1 MNVYDTKQIYY
12 SMLYKTYIDYDIA
25 RRNYIWRL
33 FEIIIKWRR
42 LMFVLFLL
50 DSSRHLCSFGKWKKC
65 KKYMRHLSGT
75 FSAFVVWL
83 SRFFW
88 ALIYQRKWKE
98 TLSRWQKRQEL
109 HNYYLPSMIDD
120 FEKKVLCLQGS
131 YTFINNFWTA
141 RLWQNR
147 LFYTFLQLETIFAR
161 WRDIPCGICFL
172 GVLAMDW
179 P

>member
-1 MNVYDTKQIYY
+1 MYDTKQIYY

-50 DSSRHLCSFGKWKKC
+50 DSSRHLCLFGKWKNAKNTC
-65 KKYMRHLSGT
+65 DIYLELFLHSLYGCQGFLCSHISKKVERDTIQM
-75 FSAFVVWL
+75 
-83 SRFFW
+83 
-88 ALIYQRKWKE
+88 E
-98 TLSRWQKRQEL
+98 KRQEL
-109 HNYYLPSMIDD
+109 HNDYLPSMTDV
-120 FEKKVLCLQGS
+120 FEEKVLCLQGS

-161 WRDIPCGICFL
+161 WRDIPYGMCFL

>member
-1 MNVYDTKQIYY
+1 MASTILSIIFAGYIAPPIKNCCNLKKKIKKWVCQKTRCQKLLMNVYETKQIYY

-83 SRFFW
+83 SRFFG
-88 ALIYQRKWKE
+88 LSYTKE
-98 TLSRWQKRQEL
+98 SGKRHYPDGKNDKNCTIITSHQW
-109 HNYYLPSMIDD
+109 SMIS
-120 FEKKVLCLQGS
+120 KKSAVF
-131 YTFINNFWTA
+131 T
-141 RLWQNR
+141 RLVH
-147 LFYTFLQLETIFAR
+147 IH
-161 WRDIPCGICFL
+161 
-172 GVLAMDW
+172 
-179 P
+179 

>member
-1 MNVYDTKQIYY
+1 MNVYETKQIYY

-50 DSSRHLCSFGKWKKC
+50 DSSRHLCSFGKWKKMQKIHATSIWNFFC
-65 KKYMRHLSGT
+65 IRCMVVKVFLGSHISKKVERDTIQMAKTTRIAQL
-75 FSAFVVWL
+75 L
-83 SRFFW
+83 PP
-88 ALIYQRKWKE
+88 IND
-98 TLSRWQKRQEL
+98 RWFL
-109 HNYYLPSMIDD
+109 
-120 FEKKVLCLQGS
+120 KKVLCLQGS

-141 RLWQNR
+141 RLWQKR

>member
-50 DSSRHLCSFGKWKKC
+50 DSSRHLCLFGKWKNAKNTC
-65 KKYMRHLSGT
+65 DIYLELFLHSLYGCQGFLGSHISKKVERDTIQMAKTTRIAQL
-75 FSAFVVWL
+75 L
-83 SRFFW
+83 PP
-88 ALIYQRKWKE
+88 IND
-98 TLSRWQKRQEL
+98 RWFR
-109 HNYYLPSMIDD
+109 
-120 FEKKVLCLQGS
+120 KKVLCLQGS

>member
-12 SMLYKTYIDYDIA
+12 STLYKTYIDYDIA
-25 RRNYIWRL
+25 RRNCIWRL

-83 SRFFW
+83 SRFFG
-88 ALIYQRKWKE
+88 LSYTKE
-98 TLSRWQKRQEL
+98 SGKRHYPDGKNDKNCTVITSHQW
-109 HNYYLPSMIDD
+109 SMISK
-120 FEKKVLCLQGS
+120 KKVLCLQGS

>member
-1 MNVYDTKQIYY
+1 MNVHDTKQIYY
-12 SMLYKTYIDYDIA
+12 SILYKTYIDYDIA
-25 RRNYIWRL
+25 RRNCIWRL

-98 TLSRWQKRQEL
+98 TLSRCQKRQEL

-120 FEKKVLCLQGS
+120 FEKKCCVYKARTHSLTTFGPQGFDKIV
-131 YTFINNFWTA
+131 YFI
-141 RLWQNR
+141 
-147 LFYTFLQLETIFAR
+147 LFFNLKQFS
-161 WRDIPCGICFL
+161 L
-172 GVLAMDW
+172 GGVIYPAEFVF
-179 P
+179 

>member
-83 SRFFW
+83 SRFFG
-88 ALIYQRKWKE
+88 LSYIKE
-98 TLSRWQKRQEL
+98 SGKRHYPDGKNDKNCTIITSHQW
-109 HNYYLPSMIDD
+109 SMIS
-120 FEKKVLCLQGS
+120 KKKCCVYKARTHSLTTFGPQGFDKIV
-131 YTFINNFWTA
+131 YFI
-141 RLWQNR
+141 
-147 LFYTFLQLETIFAR
+147 LFFNLKQFS
-161 WRDIPCGICFL
+161 L
-172 GVLAMDW
+172 GGVIYPAEFVF
-179 P
+179 

>member
-1 MNVYDTKQIYY
+1 MTSLRNNYQMTSPNVCSVLTRLLKASLSLWKVKKMQKIHAT
-12 SMLYKTYIDYDIA
+12 S
-25 RRNYIWRL
+25 IWNFFCIRC
-33 FEIIIKWRR
+33 
-42 LMFVLFLL
+42 M
-50 DSSRHLCSFGKWKKC
+50 
-65 KKYMRHLSGT
+65 
-75 FSAFVVWL
+75 VVKV
-83 SRFFW
+83 FW

-98 TLSRWQKRQEL
+98 TLSRLKKRQEL
-109 HNYYLPSMIDD
+109 HNYYLPSMVDD

-131 YTFINNFWTA
+131 YTFINNFWTT
-141 RLWQNR
+141 RLLQNR